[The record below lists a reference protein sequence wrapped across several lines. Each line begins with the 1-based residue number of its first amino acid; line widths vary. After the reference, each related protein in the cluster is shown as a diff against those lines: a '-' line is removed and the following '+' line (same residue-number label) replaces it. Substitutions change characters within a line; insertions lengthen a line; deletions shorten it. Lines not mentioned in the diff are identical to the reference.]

1 MQINK
6 IETAW
11 RARGIVVIPGFV
23 DAQEVEALRRI
34 CDDVLEQSIVED
46 QRRADA
52 RNIAYLTEPRYFIGR
67 ESELLKLL
75 EFIADARIVS
85 LLTQIAG
92 ETPLFH
98 NTQYFHN
105 PRTNSHDGEWHRDT
119 QFLAH
124 DNELESKRMM
134 QTTGVH
140 FRVAF
145 LPDRQLEYVPGSE
158 LRWDLPEELAIR
170 KGENPTRPDMPGG
183 ERIELGAGDACLFH
197 GWGIHRGTYR
207 REVPRRTLDVI
218 YGWGGV
224 FDWAPPPATCFR
236 DKDLLAHLSPGA
248 RKFFDYFIRNYEASW
263 K

>member
-1 MQINK
+1 MQIDK
-6 IETAW
+6 IVAAW

-23 DAQEVEALRRI
+23 DAQEVEALRCI
-34 CDDVLEQSIVED
+34 CDDVLEQSIAED

-52 RNIAYLTEPRYFIGR
+52 RNIAYLTEPRYFVER
-67 ESELLKLL
+67 ESDLMKLL
-75 EFIADARIVS
+75 EFVADDRIVS

-92 ETPLFH
+92 EIPLFH

-119 QFLAH
+119 QFLAQ
-124 DNELESKRMM
+124 DEELERKRIS

-145 LPDRQLEYVPGSE
+145 LPDRQLEYVAGSE
-158 LRWDLPEELAIR
+158 QRWDSPEELAVR
-170 KGENPTRPDMPGG
+170 KGDNPTRPDMPGG

-224 FDWAPPPATCFR
+224 CDWAPPPPTCFR
-236 DKDLLAHLSPGA
+236 DKDLLARLSPGA
-248 RKFFDYFIRNYEASW
+248 QKFFDYFIRSYEATW